1 MTHASEKIGIDATAC
16 SGDAIVP
23 ATTRRVVIKVGSSL
37 LIDADGRP
45 DTAFAARLALDI
57 EAVSAS
63 VVLVTS
69 GAVALGRDVLGLTGR
84 LNLEEKQAAAA
95 AGQARLMGVWGQAFA
110 LPVAQVLL
118 SWADTEER
126 RRALNARATLTT
138 LIRLG
143 AVAVVNEND
152 TVATAELRHGD
163 NDRLA
168 ARVAQLIGADRL
180 VLLSDVD
187 GLYDADPRAHPD
199 ARHIA
204 RIEALTPDLLALAGG
219 AEAGGPGTGGMAT
232 KLAAARIAAAAGC
245 VTVIAAG
252 KPPGGRPLSAP
263 ERWTEIAA
271 GTTPL
276 AARKAWIAATLDS
289 RGVIVV
295 DAGAVAALR
304 TGASLLPAGVRAVA
318 GTFGKGDAVRVMDE
332 AGDEVA
338 RGLVRR
344 DFAEVE
350 RVAGLS
356 SDAAAALGI
365 EGRPELIH
373 ADDLVVMR

>member
-1 MTHASEKIGIDATAC
+1 MTPASETITGAPSHC
-16 SGDAIVP
+16 SDGRIVP
-23 ATTRRVVIKVGSSL
+23 ADARRVVVKVGSSL

-45 DTAFAARLALDI
+45 DRAFARALAAEIAEL
-57 EAVSAS
+57 SAA
-63 VVLVTS
+63 VVLVSS
-69 GAVALGRDVLGLTGR
+69 GAVALGRDALGLTGR
-84 LNLEEKQAAAA
+84 LTLEEKQAAAA
-95 AGQARLMGVWGQAFA
+95 AGQARLMGVWADAFER
-110 LPVAQVLL
+110 PVAQVLL

-126 RRALNARATLTT
+126 RRWLNARATVET
-138 LIRLG
+138 LLRLG
-143 AVAVVNEND
+143 ALPVVNEND
-152 TVATAELRHGD
+152 TVATAELRYGD

-168 ARVAQLIGADRL
+168 ARVAQMVGADRL

-187 GLYDADPRAHPD
+187 GLYDADPRVSPD

-204 RIEALTPDLLALAGG
+204 RVEALTPDVLALAGG
-219 AEAGGPGTGGMAT
+219 AGEGPGTGGMAT
-232 KLAAARIAAAAGC
+232 KLAAARIASAAGC

-252 KPPGGRPLSAP
+252 KPPSGRPLTAP
-263 ERWTEIAA
+263 ERWTKVAA

-289 RGVIVV
+289 RGAVVV
-295 DAGAVAALR
+295 DDGAAAALR
-304 TGASLLPAGVRAVA
+304 SGASLLPAGVRAVV
-318 GTFGKGDAVRVMDE
+318 GTFGKGDAVRVIDE

-344 DFAEVE
+344 DFADVE

-356 SDAAAALGI
+356 SAAAAALGV

-373 ADDLVVMR
+373 ADDLVVTR